1 MTSFQSIVDK
11 ILANKIFEIAPP
23 VLLDIGASGEIFEKW
38 KTIAAQS
45 ICIAF
50 DADDR
55 DFSCEAAEN
64 SGYKK
69 LYKFNRIV
77 TAVANDNC
85 SFYLTNSPY
94 CSSTLLP
101 DTKSISSWMF
111 APLFEV
117 EKTISLKS
125 TTIQECLQNINLTYI
140 DWYKV
145 DSQGIDTDLFLSIPE
160 DIRKN
165 VLAAD
170 FEPGIM
176 DAYLNENKLA
186 DLLKLLDKEN
196 YWISSFDVKGTQ
208 RLDAKY
214 THYRNILHESP
225 CWAGITSLK
234 EFEKVI
240 TVRARLLLIVFSLIE
255 HQWGHA
261 LQICEASKSLDSQ
274 FNEIHTAILSIASNI
289 ESQRNRKGKTIQRIK
304 NIIKKIIFYKPKA

>member
-101 DTKSISSWMF
+101 DTKSLSSWMF

-176 DAYLNENKLA
+176 DAYLNENKLS
-186 DLLKLLDKEN
+186 DLLKILEKEN

-214 THYRNILHESP
+214 TPYRNILHESP

-240 TVRARLLLIVFSLIE
+240 SVRARLLLIVFSLIE
-255 HQWGHA
+255 NQWGNA
-261 LQICEASKSLDSQ
+261 LQICEASQALNSQ
-274 FNEIHTAILSIASNI
+274 FNEIHSAILSIASNL
-289 ESQRNRKGKTIQRIK
+289 EAKRNRNGKFIQRIK
-304 NIIKKIIFYKPKA
+304 KLLKR

>member
-1 MTSFQSIVDK
+1 
-11 ILANKIFEIAPP
+11 
-23 VLLDIGASGEIFEKW
+23 
-38 KTIAAQS
+38 
-45 ICIAF
+45 
-50 DADDR
+50 
-55 DFSCEAAEN
+55 
-64 SGYKK
+64 
-69 LYKFNRIV
+69 
-77 TAVANDNC
+77 
-85 SFYLTNSPY
+85 
-94 CSSTLLP
+94 
-101 DTKSISSWMF
+101 
-111 APLFEV
+111 
-117 EKTISLKS
+117 
-125 TTIQECLQNINLTYI
+125 
-140 DWYKV
+140 
-145 DSQGIDTDLFLSIPE
+145 LFLSIPE

-240 TVRARLLLIVFSLIE
+240 SVRARLLLIVFSLIE